1 MGKPS
6 DSPDVVVGYG
16 IAGTATKVATREGE
30 RISPWLTGEWLVEV
44 AESASETDS
53 VPAR

>member
-6 DSPDVVVGYG
+6 DSPDAVVGYG

-30 RISPWLTGEWLVEV
+30 RISPWLTGEWCVEV
-44 AESASETDS
+44 AESASDIDS
-53 VPAR
+53 ATAR